1 MSMKWHCNIVGVIV
15 CSCNMI
21 VDQCYCSQEV
31 NPQFEKKN
39 SWAVCWVFVAWNKFI
54 NICKWLQDFII
65 VLWMT
70 CVEVM
75 WNFSPSFEHRGAQRT
90 NDGLSS
96 HQRMSVIVI
105 LTVFMITVITPIITS
120 INLVININIIII
132 IVIIVIPVIIIIN
145 TQGGVNISCFM
156 TSFYAPK
163 IPVFLSKVT
172 SENTLNKHIF
182 KCYQSLCLTFN
193 KIEWYTYIIT
203 SLS

>member
-1 MSMKWHCNIVGVIV
+1 
-15 CSCNMI
+15 
-21 VDQCYCSQEV
+21 
-31 NPQFEKKN
+31 
-39 SWAVCWVFVAWNKFI
+39 
-54 NICKWLQDFII
+54 
-65 VLWMT
+65 
-70 CVEVM
+70 
-75 WNFSPSFEHRGAQRT
+75 
-90 NDGLSS
+90 
-96 HQRMSVIVI
+96 
-105 LTVFMITVITPIITS
+105 MITVITPIITS

-145 TQGGVNISCFM
+145 TQGGVNIDCFM

>member
-1 MSMKWHCNIVGVIV
+1 
-15 CSCNMI
+15 
-21 VDQCYCSQEV
+21 
-31 NPQFEKKN
+31 
-39 SWAVCWVFVAWNKFI
+39 
-54 NICKWLQDFII
+54 
-65 VLWMT
+65 
-70 CVEVM
+70 
-75 WNFSPSFEHRGAQRT
+75 
-90 NDGLSS
+90 
-96 HQRMSVIVI
+96 MSVIVI

-145 TQGGVNISCFM
+145 TQGGVNIDCFM
-156 TSFYAPK
+156 ASFYAPK